1 MAGAKNWF
9 VPDAYYPVNSTGTVY
24 NSHESVCVLNTG
36 KQDATIKLTLY
47 FEDRDKMDGFTAA
60 CKAERTHH
68 IRLDKLK
75 NKDGSGV
82 PQGVPYAIMV
92 ESDVDVVVQYTR
104 LDTTQAELGLMT
116 AVAYSV

>member
-1 MAGAKNWF
+1 MPGAKSWF
-9 VPDAYYPVNSTGTVY
+9 IPDAYYPKISTGTVY

-36 KQDATIKLTLY
+36 RQDANVRLTLY
-47 FEDRDKMDGFTAA
+47 FEDRDKMDGFMAE

-75 NKDGSGV
+75 SKKGDEI

-116 AVAYSV
+116 AMAYPI